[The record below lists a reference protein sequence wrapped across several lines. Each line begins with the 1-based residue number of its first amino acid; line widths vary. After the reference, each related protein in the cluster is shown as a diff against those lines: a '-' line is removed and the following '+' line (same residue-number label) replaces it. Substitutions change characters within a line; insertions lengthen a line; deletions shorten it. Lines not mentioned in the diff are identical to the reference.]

1 VVFSNLTIGEMLAVF
16 GYLWFMMTPVQE
28 LVNIQ
33 YAWFA
38 ANAALGRI
46 NALLGLHSEPQHP
59 ARRDPFVDRSTV
71 GITLDH
77 VSFAYADGETV
88 LDDVSLVVAAGEKVA
103 LVGAS
108 GGGKSTLVQALLGL
122 YPVKAGQ
129 IFYGDAPVTEIGW
142 EAVREHV
149 GVVLQHPV
157 LFNDSVRANL
167 TLGREADD
175 AILWQAL
182 EIAQLKDIIAAL
194 PHGLDTVV
202 GRQGVRLSGGQRQR
216 LAIARMIVAKP
227 QIVILDEAT
236 SALDT
241 DTERRLHQ
249 ALAGFLAGRTTLI
262 IAHRLSAVKQA
273 NRILVFENG
282 RVVEEGAHAEL
293 IDRGG
298 LYHKLYHH
306 A

>member
-1 VVFSNLTIGEMLAVF
+1 
-16 GYLWFMMTPVQE
+16 
-28 LVNIQ
+28 
-33 YAWFA
+33 
-38 ANAALGRI
+38 
-46 NALLGLHSEPQHP
+46 
-59 ARRDPFVDRSTV
+59 
-71 GITLDH
+71 
-77 VSFAYADGETV
+77 
-88 LDDVSLVVAAGEKVA
+88 VA

-122 YPVKAGQ
+122 YPLASGE
-129 IFYGDAPVTEIGW
+129 IRYGGVVVGDIGW

-167 TLGREADD
+167 MLGREIDD
-175 AILWQAL
+175 ATLWQAL
-182 EIAQLKDIIAAL
+182 EIAQLKAVVAAL
-194 PHGLDTVV
+194 PHGLDTLV

-216 LAIARMIVAKP
+216 LAIARMIVADP
-227 QIVILDEAT
+227 HIVVLDEAT

-241 DTERRLHQ
+241 ATERQLHQ

-273 NRILVFENG
+273 DRILVFEGG
-282 RVVEEGAHAEL
+282 RVVEEGGHDDL
-293 IDRGG
+293 IDRRG
-298 LYHKLYHH
+298 LYHTLYHH